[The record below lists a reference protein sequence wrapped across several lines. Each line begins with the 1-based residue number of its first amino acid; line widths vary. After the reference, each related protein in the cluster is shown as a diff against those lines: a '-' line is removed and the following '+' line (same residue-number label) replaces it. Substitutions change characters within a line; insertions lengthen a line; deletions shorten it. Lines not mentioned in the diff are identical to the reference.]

1 MIDSVNNFLNNYNI
15 VSRRPTRNKPTL
27 LFINQILNNIFDT
40 VGQNLSDNLISV
52 SAGVKFAI

>member
-15 VSRRPTRNKPTL
+15 VSWRPTRNKPTL

-40 VGQNLSDNLISV
+40 VGQNLSENLIRH
-52 SAGVKFAI
+52 IT